1 MEMVNQTERQF
12 VFSMLCLPSP
22 IVLKYRL
29 FPGTFTISV
38 SSWGEGGGGGG
49 GEAVNRSFGRSVL
62 PKHTFTEVNFFPTD
76 LIFFFFASSHFLKH
90 FQFLRRFKMLILK
103 YFNLTQEP
111 VILFSAARTYPLRQS
126 GGVPGEGLIHFVS
139 LNQM

>member
-1 MEMVNQTERQF
+1 
-12 VFSMLCLPSP
+12 MLCLPSP

-38 SSWGEGGGGGG
+38 SSRGGGGGG
-49 GEAVNRSFGRSVL
+49 REAVNRSFGTSVL

-76 LIFFFFASSHFLKH
+76 LIFFFCFFTLFKTLLV
-90 FQFLRRFKMLILK
+90 FKTFKMLILK

-139 LNQM
+139 LN

>member
-1 MEMVNQTERQF
+1 MEMVNQTERQIF
-12 VFSMLCLPSP
+12 FFNPLLTKSNRTEIQTFSWYLYNLCQQSGR
-22 IVLKYRL
+22 V
-29 FPGTFTISV
+29 
-38 SSWGEGGGGGG
+38 GGG
-49 GEAVNRSFGRSVL
+49 GEAVNTSFGRCVL

-76 LIFFFFASSHFLKH
+76 LLFCCCCFFTLFKH
-90 FQFLRRFKMLILK
+90 FQFLRRFKMLILT